1 MYKKKKRSW
10 VKHLDFIILD
20 LLAAELA
27 LYLGVMIK
35 FNGSII
41 FLDKFEW
48 FNLYQN
54 LVKILPFIDLAGVF
68 FTETYKG
75 ILRRTKYEELIS
87 TIWHSAVNFLGVL
100 LYMYMSKTSYLHSR
114 TVLGVLA
121 IGMVVFSYLF
131 RVGWKRVIR
140 RRKLSDVNKTAM
152 VVVAESDNV
161 VNCLNEIAL
170 SPYPEY
176 KVVGVAVVDKD
187 MTGQTIQ
194 GIPVQIIIRR

>member
-100 LYMYMSKTSYLHSR
+100 FAVGYVDHFPLRSLRHGSPLPFSI
-114 TVLGVLA
+114 LFS
-121 IGMVVFSYLF
+121 VFPD
-131 RVGWKRVIR
+131 RVGPGSRIR
-140 RRKLSDVNKTAM
+140 RPFPRLPPHPSG
-152 VVVAESDNV
+152 
-161 VNCLNEIAL
+161 LRWFL
-170 SPYPEY
+170 
-176 KVVGVAVVDKD
+176 
-187 MTGQTIQ
+187 
-194 GIPVQIIIRR
+194 R